1 MVRLSKRPVNKK
13 SLEKVYKLLYEIL
26 KKAKNENEFLSL
38 TKDLLSPTEQLMIA
52 KRIAIIYLILK
63 NVDTESICD
72 YLKVSRGTVAKFKW
86 IIEEKKDSQLSKVIK
101 GILKKE
107 KISHFF
113 EDLFANLFLQPGLR
127 IGHMKQYIQH
137 KINQQERE
145 MIDM

>member
-1 MVRLSKRPVNKK
+1 MVRLSKQPVNKEK
-13 SLEKVYKLLYEIL
+13 LEKVYKLLYEIL
-26 KKAKNENEFLSL
+26 RKAKNENEFLSL

-86 IIEEKKDSQLSKVIK
+86 IIEEKKDSQLPKIIK
-101 GILKKE
+101 SILKKE

-113 EDLFANLFLQPGLR
+113 EDLFANLLLQPGLR

-137 KINQQERE
+137 KIRQQERE
-145 MIDM
+145 MIDA